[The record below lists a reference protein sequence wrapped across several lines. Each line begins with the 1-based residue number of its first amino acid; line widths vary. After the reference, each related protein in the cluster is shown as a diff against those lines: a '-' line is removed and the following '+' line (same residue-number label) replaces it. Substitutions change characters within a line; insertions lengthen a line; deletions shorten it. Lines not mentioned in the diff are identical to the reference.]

1 MLFRSLAFLVRSF
14 FFVLIGAIADV
25 GSFRGHTL
33 LIVGTLGALFAARWL
48 ALQVSGFAFRNVE
61 AKERE
66 LMLWIMPR
74 GLITV
79 VLALQVA
86 AARSE
91 AGFLS
96 ALAFAVILVTNVMVV
111 VGSLRASRDAA
122 AMAAPVE
129 ASTPAEIEEAQ
140 PGTESSAGAVDRRVE
155 AAASRRWILDATM
168 LVLLG
173 LSACILWYGNQPP
186 EQRPRSLQHWV
197 QLLHLRRSR

>member
-1 MLFRSLAFLVRSF
+1 MA
-14 FFVLIGAIADV
+14 GMM
-25 GSFRGHTL
+25 
-33 LIVGTLGALFAARWL
+33 GALFVARWL
-48 ALQVSGFAFRNVE
+48 ALQVSRLAFRDVG

-74 GLITV
+74 GLVTV
-79 VLALQVA
+79 VLALQVV

-96 ALAFAVILVTNVMVV
+96 ALAFAVILVTNVMMV

-122 AMAAPVE
+122 ANSA
-129 ASTPAEIEEAQ
+129 PAETPTATGLTEAQ
-140 PGTESSAGAVDRRVE
+140 PGE
-155 AAASRRWILDATM
+155 AAVVPAAAAARSKRWILDATM

-197 QLLHLRRSR
+197 QLHLRRPR

>member
-1 MLFRSLAFLVRSF
+1 
-14 FFVLIGAIADV
+14 
-25 GSFRGHTL
+25 
-33 LIVGTLGALFAARWL
+33 
-48 ALQVSGFAFRNVE
+48 
-61 AKERE
+61 
-66 LMLWIMPR
+66 MPR

-111 VGSLRASRDAA
+111 VGSLRASRDAVA
-122 AMAAPVE
+122 IAAPVE
-129 ASTPAEIEEAQ
+129 GSTPAEVTEAQ
-140 PGTESSAGAVDRRVE
+140 PGKEPAVVVDRAV
-155 AAASRRWILDATM
+155 AATASRRWILDATM

-186 EQRPRSLQHWV
+186 GQRPRSLQHWV

>member
-1 MLFRSLAFLVRSF
+1 
-14 FFVLIGAIADV
+14 
-25 GSFRGHTL
+25 
-33 LIVGTLGALFAARWL
+33 
-48 ALQVSGFAFRNVE
+48 
-61 AKERE
+61 
-66 LMLWIMPR
+66 MPR

-91 AGFLS
+91 ASFLS

-111 VGSLRASRDAA
+111 VGSLRGSRNAA
-122 AMAAPVE
+122 ANAAPGQG
-129 ASTPAEIEEAQ
+129 STPAEIAEAQ
-140 PGTESSAGAVDRRVE
+140 PGTESSSVAVDGVA

-168 LVLLG
+168 LALLG

>member
-1 MLFRSLAFLVRSF
+1 
-14 FFVLIGAIADV
+14 
-25 GSFRGHTL
+25 
-33 LIVGTLGALFAARWL
+33 
-48 ALQVSGFAFRNVE
+48 
-61 AKERE
+61 
-66 LMLWIMPR
+66 MLWIMPR

-122 AMAAPVE
+122 AIAAPVE
-129 ASTPAEIEEAQ
+129 ASTPAEVAEAQ
-140 PGTESSAGAVDRRVE
+140 PGTESSAGAVDRVAE

>member
-1 MLFRSLAFLVRSF
+1 
-14 FFVLIGAIADV
+14 
-25 GSFRGHTL
+25 
-33 LIVGTLGALFAARWL
+33 
-48 ALQVSGFAFRNVE
+48 
-61 AKERE
+61 
-66 LMLWIMPR
+66 LWIMPR

-86 AARSE
+86 AARRE
-91 AGFLS
+91 ASFLS

-111 VGSLRASRDAA
+111 VGSWRASRDAA
-122 AMAAPVE
+122 ANAPVE
-129 ASTPAEIEEAQ
+129 GSASPEITEAQ
-140 PGTESSAGAVDRRVE
+140 PGEAPAVKVVPVDPVVA

-186 EQRPRSLQHWV
+186 ERRPRTLQHWV